1 MAQSQIQV
9 QSQEQS
15 LKQTQ
20 NLSQQQLLLSQL
32 VELPVTQLL
41 ERINAEMDDNPALE
55 VVSGDEVADWKEEA
69 EADDNLPI
77 EEDYAQQNEREE
89 RQSALDDALAGI

>member
-55 VVSGDEVADWKEEA
+55 VVSGDEVAEWKEEA
-69 EADDNLPI
+69 ETDDNLPI
-77 EEDYAQQNEREE
+77 V
-89 RQSALDDALAGI
+89 